1 MTIAA
6 CVDADRADSGFTL
19 IEVLIALAIF
29 SIGLLAVASLQV
41 SASLQNR
48 SSVEI
53 TEASALASGQMEE
66 LMLRPFDH
74 ADLDPALNPHQLI
87 SGKYDMQWTV
97 TESDLDGDLTN
108 DSKTVALTVNYYKLL
123 SDPSTRRQVSMF
135 FIKPN
140 Q

>member
-1 MTIAA
+1 MAITA
-6 CVDADRADSGFTL
+6 CVDTDGTDSGFTL

-29 SIGLLAVASLQV
+29 SIGLLAVASMQV

-48 SSVEI
+48 SSADI

-74 ADLDPALNPHQLI
+74 VDLDPAANPHQLI
-87 SGKYDMQWTV
+87 SGKYDMQWNV
-97 TESDLDGDLTN
+97 TESDLDGDLVN
-108 DSKTVALTVNYYKLL
+108 DSKTVALTVSYNKLL
-123 SDPSTRRQVSMF
+123 SNAANRRQVSMF

-140 Q
+140 E

>member
-1 MTIAA
+1 MTMVA
-6 CVDADRADSGFTL
+6 CVDTGRTDSGFTL

-29 SIGLLAVASLQV
+29 SIGLLAVASMQV

-74 ADLDPALNPHQLI
+74 ADLDPAGNPHQLI
-87 SGKYDMQWTV
+87 AGKYDMQWTV
-97 TESDLDGDLTN
+97 TESDLDGENGN
-108 DSKTVALTVNYYKLL
+108 DSKTVALTVTYHRLL
-123 SDPSTRRQVSMF
+123 TDASTRRQVSMF

-140 Q
+140 E